1 MLVPSFPLPYNFP
14 QTALA
19 CHRAFRKYVRKCSWG
34 SVISPHFLLTGIL
47 TLFHSLS
54 AIYTK
59 DAVLCKLSILFVH
72 DFFLMHGGTELQ
84 SKQLCQLFRSQECI
98 FNILFYILY
107 RLPNCTFW
115 RIVLQFASRLTMF
128 ILNLQESPQSQWFCI
143 SHPTQDTITFSITFY
158 TFYNPFDI
166 SHLEL

>member
-1 MLVPSFPLPYNFP
+1 MLFPSFPLPYNFP

-19 CHRAFRKYVRKCSWG
+19 CHRAFRKQVQKCLWG
-34 SVISPHFLLTGIL
+34 SVISPHFLLTSIL

-59 DAVLCKLSILFVH
+59 DAVSCKLSIPFVR

-84 SKQLCQLFRSQECI
+84 SKQFCQLFRSQECI

-107 RLPNCTFW
+107 RLPNYTFW
-115 RIVLQFASRLTMF
+115 RIVLLFASRLTMF
-128 ILNLQESPQSQWFCI
+128 ILNLQESPQSQWFST
-143 SHPTQDTITFSITFY
+143 SHPTQDTITFY